1 MKSERLKRTKAVM
14 ASVAIALVVAALA
27 FGISSSVLG
36 PKSAIA
42 RHLGFDLTSGSS
54 SFTITSSIYPS
65 PACSG
70 SPALLYPATTR
81 CMVFSVH
88 NNLKATISVQSI
100 TTSLDPTALPAPPAD
115 CAGTNLELPTFSG
128 SFNVVGGGNATS
140 PGVPIEL
147 KDNGSP
153 QNDCENYTYNFVY
166 NGNAIY
172 TEVYGTTTGLTSS
185 QNPSTLGQS
194 VTYTATLSASAT
206 ASQDPV
212 PSSPTGTVTFKD
224 NGTTICA
231 APVPLTSTGTTTA
244 TAQCTVNYAT
254 TAGSPHPITASYTN
268 TDGNFTNSS
277 GSLSQVVNSPSIGTT
292 SSLTSTPNPSSFGSS
307 VSFTDTV
314 SASSGTPAGTVTFYS
329 CTTSACSTKT
339 ALGASVT
346 LSGGKATFSTSNL
359 AVGTNYVEALYAA
372 SGNYAASTSNV
383 VSQVVNALGTTSSL
397 TSTPNPSSFG
407 SSVSFTDT
415 VSASSGTPAGTVTFY
430 SCTTSACSTKTALG
444 ASVTLSGGKATF
456 STSNLAVGT
465 NYVEALYAASG
476 NYAASTS
483 NVVSQVV
490 NALGTTSSLTST
502 PNPSSF
508 GSSVSFTDTVSAS
521 SGTPAGTVTFYSCT
535 TSACSTKTAL
545 GASVTLSGGK
555 ATFSTSN
562 LAVGT
567 NYVEALYAA
576 SGNYAASTSNVVSQV
591 VNALGTTSSLTS
603 TPNPSSFG
611 SSVSF
616 TDTVSAS
623 SGTPAGTVT
632 FYSCTTSACSTKTAL
647 GASVTL
653 SGGKAT
659 FSTSNL
665 AVGTNYV
672 EALYAASGNYAAS
685 TSNVVSQ
692 VVNAL
697 GTTSSLTSTP
707 NPSSFGSSVSFTDTV
722 SASSGT
728 PAGTVTFYSC
738 TTSACSTKTAL
749 GASVTLSG
757 GKATFSTSNL
767 AVGTNYVE
775 ALYAASGNYAAST
788 SNVVSQV
795 VINVPAVC
803 PNGGYSDYIT
813 GTSPPQFLYG
823 TNGNDYISA
832 AGGTFWIEGF
842 SGNDCI
848 TVGDGNDDIYDGN
861 GTNGVLG
868 GNGSDDVF
876 LGDGNNKVS
885 LGNGSD
891 WVQLGNGNDAVTLGN
906 GWDSAVIVGN
916 GNDSVS
922 IGNGS
927 YNEVYLGNGADTVTV
942 QSQGSGDIIN
952 GGSGNETIYLGSG
965 INNTYNGQAH
975 HTNVCHLPAPPSSY
989 HGSAAAYYHDTIT
1002 NCTVVTP

>member
-1 MKSERLKRTKAVM
+1 MKSERFKRTKAAM

-27 FGISSSVLG
+27 FGVSSSVLG

-42 RHLGFDLTSGSS
+42 RHLGFDLTSGTS

-100 TTSLDPTALPAPPAD
+100 STALDTTNFSAPPAD
-115 CAGTNLELPTFSG
+115 CAGTNLTLPTFSG
-128 SFNVVGGGNATS
+128 SFNVPGGGDATS

-147 KDNGSP
+147 KDNGAP

-166 NGNAIY
+166 SGNAIY
-172 TEVYGTTTGLTSS
+172 TEVYGTTTGLASS
-185 QNPSTLGQS
+185 QNPSNAGQS
-194 VTYTATLSASAT
+194 VTYTATVTASAT

-212 PSSPTGTVTFKD
+212 PSSPTGTVTFQD
-224 NGTTICA
+224 NGTTICNA
-231 APVPLTSTGTTTA
+231 VPVTSTGTTTA

-254 TAGSPHPITASYTN
+254 TAGSPHPITASYTD
-268 TDGNFTNSS
+268 TDGNFTNSN
-277 GSLSQVVNSPSIGTT
+277 GSVSQVVNSPTIVTT
-292 SSLTSTPNPSSFGSS
+292 SSLTSTPNPSTFGSS

-314 SASSGTPAGTVTFYS
+314 SASSGTPAGSVTFYS
-329 CTTSACSTKT
+329 CTTSACTTKT

-346 LSGGKATFSTSNL
+346 LSAGKATFSSSNL

-397 TSTPNPSSFG
+397 TSTPNPSTFG

-430 SCTTSACSTKTALG
+430 SCTTSACTTKTALG
-444 ASVTLSGGKATF
+444 ASVTLSAGKATF
-456 STSNLAVGT
+456 SSSNLAVGT

-502 PNPSSF
+502 PNPSTF

-535 TSACSTKTAL
+535 TSACTTKTAL
-545 GASVTLSGGK
+545 GASVTLSAGK
-555 ATFSTSN
+555 ATFSSSN

-603 TPNPSSFG
+603 TPNPSTFG

-632 FYSCTTSACSTKTAL
+632 FYSCTTSACTTKTSL

-653 SGGKAT
+653 SAGKAT
-659 FSTSNL
+659 FSSSNL

-672 EALYAASGNYAAS
+672 EALYAASGNYAA
-685 TSNVVSQ
+685 
-692 VVNAL
+692 
-697 GTTSSLTSTP
+697 
-707 NPSSFGSSVSFTDTV
+707 
-722 SASSGT
+722 
-728 PAGTVTFYSC
+728 
-738 TTSACSTKTAL
+738 
-749 GASVTLSG
+749 
-757 GKATFSTSNL
+757 
-767 AVGTNYVE
+767 
-775 ALYAASGNYAAST
+775 
-788 SNVVSQV
+788 
-795 VINVPAVC
+795 
-803 PNGGYSDYIT
+803 
-813 GTSPPQFLYG
+813 
-823 TNGNDYISA
+823 
-832 AGGTFWIEGF
+832 
-842 SGNDCI
+842 
-848 TVGDGNDDIYDGN
+848 
-861 GTNGVLG
+861 
-868 GNGSDDVF
+868 
-876 LGDGNNKVS
+876 
-885 LGNGSD
+885 
-891 WVQLGNGNDAVTLGN
+891 
-906 GWDSAVIVGN
+906 
-916 GNDSVS
+916 
-922 IGNGS
+922 
-927 YNEVYLGNGADTVTV
+927 
-942 QSQGSGDIIN
+942 
-952 GGSGNETIYLGSG
+952 
-965 INNTYNGQAH
+965 
-975 HTNVCHLPAPPSSY
+975 
-989 HGSAAAYYHDTIT
+989 
-1002 NCTVVTP
+1002 